1 MQAYGNTTAL
11 YSNDFA
17 ARQASLSLNPDPND
31 TVAQSQ
37 QLPIS
42 SRASDAAAQLMA
54 PPPNPRKKKAPTLR
68 VDDWKPV
75 KARVIE
81 LHITQKLPLPEV
93 KKIVERDL
101 PGFTATWVH
110 YRYMS

>member
-11 YSNDFA
+11 YSNGFA
-17 ARQASLSLNPDPND
+17 ARQTSLSLNPNPND

-37 QLPIS
+37 QLPNS
-42 SRASDAAAQLMA
+42 SDAAVRLMA
-54 PPPNPRKKKAPTLR
+54 PPPNPRKQKAPTLR

-101 PGFTATWVH
+101 PGFTAKWVH